1 MDLEKRIK
9 EGPLLGLQRL
19 IKIIFFRTEELIGK
33 ARAELARQRHQGK
46 LVLREVQ
53 GSRMYL
59 DTSDKGICAD
69 LYARGIRE
77 DSATGEL
84 QKRLRPGMVVVDIGA
99 NIGYYALIEARVVGQ
114 EGKIYAI
121 EPIAENV
128 ALLKRNIKANAYRN
142 IEVFENAIGDKSCE
156 KEIFLS
162 NKSNLSTFC
171 NNKGLDMTGKKRKVK
186 VLTLDKFLKGK
197 KSPQLVRMDI
207 EGYEFEVL
215 QGMKQTM
222 KSSKDLQMFIEV
234 HAEFLGKEKTRK
246 LLEMLKANGFNKCRV
261 LSDLPASLKVVGK
274 LLSKK
279 VVPENFDF
287 SGSIDSLVEEERFHN
302 GLYHLFTEKSGGF

>member
-53 GSRMYL
+53 GSKMYL

-77 DSATGEL
+77 DSATVEL

-114 EGKIYAI
+114 KGKVYAI

-128 ALLKRNIKANAYRN
+128 TLLNKNIGANAYGN
-142 IEVFENAIGDKSCE
+142 IEVFEKAIGDKSCE

-171 NNKGLDMTGKKRKVK
+171 NNKALDMTGEKRKVK
-186 VLTLDKFLKGK
+186 VLTLDQFLKGK

-207 EGYEFEVL
+207 EGYEFEIL
-215 QGMKQTM
+215 QGMEQTM

-246 LLEMLKANGFNKCRV
+246 LLKMLKANGFNKCRV
-261 LSDLPASLKVVGK
+261 LSDLPTSLKIMGK

-287 SGSIDSLVEEERFHN
+287 SGSIDSLIEEERFHN
-302 GLYHLFTEKSGGF
+302 GLYYLFVEKTGGF